1 MILFHMLLCYLDNP
15 VTIPQVEK
23 KNVSVPST
31 NIQFEFETTDKL
43 DEILQT
49 EYGQVCTLLSNCVV
63 YYVIGC
69 QCTQMYSSLP
79 LMIHIQ

>member
-49 EYGQVCTLLSNCVV
+49 EYGQVCMHYTNCVV
-63 YYVIGC
+63 YYYYGHWVPVSVHKCIPV
-69 QCTQMYSSLP
+69 S
-79 LMIHIQ
+79 H